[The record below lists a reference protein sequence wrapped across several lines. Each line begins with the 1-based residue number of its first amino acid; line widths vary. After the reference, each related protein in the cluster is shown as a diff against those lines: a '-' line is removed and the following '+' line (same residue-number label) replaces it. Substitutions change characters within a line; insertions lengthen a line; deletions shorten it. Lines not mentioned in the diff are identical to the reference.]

1 MRLCIAKIIGFKD
14 APYKLGVPVE
24 QLVEHLKVVKLCATL
39 LLLRGRRIK

>member
-1 MRLCIAKIIGFKD
+1 MGLCVAKIIGFKD
-14 APYKLGVPVE
+14 APHQLGVSVE